1 MQKVALDITLKT
13 ITIEI
18 CIFLPGRLDKAA
30 FHFKSGQKPQV
41 VPSHWREKRKLPAI
55 IEHNNVLDHKGN
67 ENVVGG
73 VGRMNFPV
81 VTKYVTA

>member
-1 MQKVALDITLKT
+1 
-13 ITIEI
+13 
-18 CIFLPGRLDKAA
+18 
-30 FHFKSGQKPQV
+30 
-41 VPSHWREKRKLPAI
+41 LPAI